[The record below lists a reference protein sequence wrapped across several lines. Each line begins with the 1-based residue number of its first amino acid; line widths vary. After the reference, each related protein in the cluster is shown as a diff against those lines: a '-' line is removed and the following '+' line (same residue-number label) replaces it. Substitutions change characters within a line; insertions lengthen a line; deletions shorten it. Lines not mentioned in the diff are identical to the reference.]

1 MDVWVNP
8 ALCCRSPRMQRSQ
21 SQASV
26 RQRRWCPFL
35 SYRVKPIGEGPVRVT
50 FTLNGE
56 RVVDQTLHDRLS
68 RTFNEVFEL
77 DILEDEGDE
86 LRVFVPDDEPGSATI
101 SNIIV
106 FYTAFD

>member
-1 MDVWVNP
+1 M
-8 ALCCRSPRMQRSQ
+8 
-21 SQASV
+21 
-26 RQRRWCPFL
+26 
-35 SYRVKPIGEGPVRVT
+35 
-50 FTLNGE
+50 
-56 RVVDQTLHDRLS
+56 DQTLHDRLS

-77 DILEDEGDE
+77 DILEDEGNE